1 MFEGVFLIFCFLLIG
16 FAMKAAKRDYSDV
29 LIQFCVTVAFPAL
42 IIEKLYYLKI
52 EPESFM
58 VAFIAV
64 CSIFIGFLFG
74 FLLSLALRF
83 DRPTSAVAIMA
94 CGLGNTSFVGFPFIE
109 ALYGSDAIS
118 YGLFFDQFGSFLLL
132 TIFGSMI
139 AAWGQGRDSSLK
151 KLVKSVFT
159 FPPFL
164 AILAAFAM
172 KPFVLPGV
180 FLAGCEKLAVVL
192 LPLVTI
198 AVGMKIDL
206 RHIGN
211 SIQNTGAILLLK
223 MGALPL
229 VVLSALR
236 LGAVEMNTAMKVAVI
251 ESAMPPMVMVAVFAM
266 RYSLNEKLA
275 VSAVALGVFASFAV
289 IPVFYYLA

>member
-16 FAMKAAKRDYSDV
+16 FAMKSAKRDYSDV
-29 LIQFCVTVAFPAL
+29 LIRFCVTVAFPAL
-42 IIEKLYYLKI
+42 IIEKIYYLKI

-58 VAFIAV
+58 VAFIAA
-64 CSIFIGFLFG
+64 CSIFLGFLFG
-74 FLLSLALRF
+74 FLLARALRF

-109 ALYGSDAIS
+109 ALYGADAIS
-118 YGLFFDQFGSFLLL
+118 YGLFFDQFGSFLFL
-132 TIFGSMI
+132 TIFGSMV
-139 AAWGQGRDSSLK
+139 AAWGQGRDSSPR
-151 KLVKSVFT
+151 KLIKSVFM

-180 FLAGCEKLAVVL
+180 FLAGCEKLSAVL

-206 RHIGN
+206 RHIR
-211 SIQNTGAILLLK
+211 SCIQNTSAILFLK
-223 MGALPL
+223 MVALPL
-229 VVLSALR
+229 VVLFALKV
-236 LGAVEMNTAMKVAVI
+236 GGIEMSTAMKVAII
-251 ESAMPPMVMVAVFAM
+251 ESAMPPMVMVAVFAA

-289 IPVFYYLA
+289 IPLFYYLA